1 MKYLEDHRNTKQY
14 LQEWSGGARLVKA
27 SHYFWISGTPIQKS
41 LSGLLQSLLFDILN
55 ACPELVPILCP
66 DRWKST
72 SGTTTWSNAELR
84 QAFTVLKGL
93 DYTSSRFY
101 FHVDGLDEYHG
112 DHWDVISI
120 LQDLAAAPNV
130 KLCLSSRPWNC
141 FQDAFGQPGAHLLRL
156 HELTRQDIE
165 LYAREGLLRH
175 MQSDTYSSPKL
186 LNKLVADIGLRAEG
200 VFLWVFL
207 VVRSLRD
214 GIVNCDPISLLQE
227 RLQALPTDLEDF
239 FDHILRSVDA
249 IYQER
254 MACTFLAAVKA
265 VQPLCMIHYSFLKEE
280 SPTYGLEIPFV
291 KLNNEDVRKRT
302 LETQR
307 RLNGRYKGLLEPT
320 AATNILPL
328 TEVVFLHRTLR
339 DFLGTAHMQNIL
351 HARVSP
357 TFNVHSTICRS
368 HLAVVKYTVASP
380 APLHFENAVAQ
391 ASAGAL
397 ETGNTSHEFEIL
409 DHVEEVYQL
418 NWPLHLSH
426 APDHFMLF
434 IAVHIGR
441 LDYVTYRLQSP
452 CTTIDLDALLGH
464 SVLCQTGI
472 ESDFSR
478 ILGSGFKENATQ
490 KDMTS
495 DCPFV
500 LPLKDKF
507 FDTAPDP
514 ELVKLLLAKGA
525 QPNSTVGGI
534 YTWQNFLDTLHYRMD
549 DLHGD
554 KWWEVFKSFVVHGA
568 DVPSQVH
575 QWAIMLNRSNANSK
589 EGVQNSLRYFRL
601 LFEHGLNPNTKSGSA
616 SLWTIYLESLV
627 QRDIVDDPASLEE
640 GLLRLFLLNGADTTQ
655 SPDEWL
661 IYVLRG
667 LSGGSGIPFHHIP
680 VLEILM
686 KHGFDPNIMCDGG
699 GTVWENLLSA
709 ARKGASLHSNSNG
722 SYWGDLHKLVLTS
735 LRYGADLTCELL
747 YELVEFMEEV
757 KGIDQYVDLKTLRS
771 VIQDELSYFKS
782 RDGAFRSPVQPET
795 SVFVSGRSSTRL
807 TTQAGLQQTQ
817 QRYQNQDGHR
827 QQITKRKATHND
839 GPRVSAMGKR
849 SRR

>member
-1 MKYLEDHRNTKQY
+1 MKYLEQHRNTKQY

-27 SHYFWISGTPIQKS
+27 SHYFWISGTPMQKS
-41 LSGLLQSLLFDILN
+41 LSGLLQSLLFDVLN

-66 DRWKST
+66 DKWKST
-72 SGTTTWSNAELR
+72 SGTTAWSNAELR

-265 VQPLCMIHYSFLKEE
+265 VQPLCMIHYSFLEEE

-339 DFLGTAHMQNIL
+339 DFLGTARMQKML

-368 HLAVVKYTVASP
+368 HLAVAKYTVASP
-380 APLHFENAVAQ
+380 VPRHFANVVAQ
-391 ASAGAL
+391 ARAGAQQ
-397 ETGNTSHEFEIL
+397 TGDTSHEFEIL
-409 DHVEEVYQL
+409 DHVEEVCQL
-418 NWPLHLSH
+418 NWPAHLRYV
-426 APDHFMLF
+426 PDHFMLF
-434 IAVHIGR
+434 IAVRIGR
-441 LDYVTYRLQSP
+441 LDYVAYRLQLP
-452 CTTIDLDALLGH
+452 CTTVDLNALLGD
-464 SVLCQTGI
+464 SVLCQTRA
-472 ESDFSR
+472 ESDFSET
-478 ILGSGFKENATQ
+478 L
-490 KDMTS
+490 TS
-495 DCPFV
+495 YPPSVQPRDDC
-500 LPLKDKF
+500 
-507 FDTAPDP
+507 PDP

-525 QPNSTVGGI
+525 RPNRTVSGI
-534 YTWQNFLDTLHYRMD
+534 YMWEHFLVNLVHRMD
-549 DLHGD
+549 GPHKDR
-554 KWWEVFKSFVVHGA
+554 WWEVFKSFMVHGA
-568 DVPSQVH
+568 DVPSQTH
-575 QWAIMLNRSNANSK
+575 QWAIMLTCSNASSRQDI
-589 EGVQNSLRYFRL
+589 QNTLRYFKL
-601 LFEHGLNPNTKSGSA
+601 LFEHGLNPNTQLGND
-616 SLWTIYLESLV
+616 SLWIRYLKSWFDRFMKGVPE
-627 QRDIVDDPASLEE
+627 DLEAD
-640 GLLRLFLLNGADTTQ
+640 LLRLFLRHGADTTQ
-655 SPDEWL
+655 NLDSWFDP
-661 IYVLRG
+661 VFRR
-667 LSGGSGIPFHHIP
+667 LSCGSGFAVNHITVVE
-680 VLEILM
+680 VLLE
-686 KHGFDPNIMCDGG
+686 HGFDPNVVCDHG
-699 GTVWENLLSA
+699 GTIWEKLLSA
-709 ARKGASLHSNSNG
+709 PRSGASPASDSRSSIYW
-722 SYWGDLHKLVLTS
+722 SYIYRVVLTC
-735 LRYGADLTCELL
+735 LKYGADPTSELL
-747 YELVEFMEEV
+747 YQLVDFMETV
-757 KGIDQYVDLKTLRS
+757 KGIDQYVDLRALRS

-782 RDGAFRSPVQPET
+782 RERASRSTAQPET
-795 SVFVSGRSSTRL
+795 SVSINRRSSTRL
-807 TTQAGLQQTQ
+807 TTQPDLKKTQ
-817 QRYQNQDGHR
+817 QRYQNQEGHR